1 MNRDDLRRSSPS
13 RLYRNTEAGVLR
25 GVCAGVA
32 DYFGVDTWI
41 VRALTLLC
49 LFLFFFPTV
58 VIYLIAGVLLPEAPK
73 RLYETK
79 DEEHFWRDVRT
90 APAQTFSNLRHKFR
104 ELEKRLRG
112 LEAAVTSREFRLNR
126 EINDL

>member
-1 MNRDDLRRSSPS
+1 MNRDDRRHTSPS

-32 DYFGVDTWI
+32 DYFGIDTWI
-41 VRALTLLC
+41 VRGLTLLS
-49 LFLFFFPTV
+49 LFVFFFPTV
-58 VIYLIAGVLLPEAPK
+58 VIYLIAGVLLPEAPE
-73 RLYETK
+73 RLYATE